1 VPRTPI
7 PASPLLDGLSDDEH
21 AKVVGAATARQVAGG
36 AVLFHEGEPA
46 VSLVL
51 TASGRFKLTQVSEGG
66 QEVVVRFSG
75 PGDPFGALAVLD
87 GKVYP
92 FTATAVVPSR
102 VLQWSRLALGTLFAH
117 VPGFQRNV
125 LSVVGGHGRE
135 MLDRVR
141 ELATEAVPRRLARAL
156 ERLLPQGES
165 QKEGVLLTDVTQQ
178 DLAHMSGTTLFTVS
192 RTLAEWQRAGVVE
205 TGRGR
210 VLVRNRNALAALA
223 RD

>member
-1 VPRTPI
+1 M
-7 PASPLLDGLSDDEH
+7 
-21 AKVVGAATARQVAGG
+21 
-36 AVLFHEGEPA
+36 LFHEGAPA
-46 VSLVL
+46 HALVL
-51 TASGRFKLTQVSEGG
+51 TLSGRFKLTQASGGG

-75 PGDPFGALAVLD
+75 PGDAFGALAVLD

-92 FTATAVVPSR
+92 FTARAVIPSR
-102 VLQWSRLALGTLFAH
+102 VLQWPRTTLGALFVQ
-117 VPGFQRNV
+117 VPVFQRNV

-156 ERLLPQGES
+156 ERLLPQGELMA
-165 QKEGVLLTDVTQQ
+165 EGILLTGVTQQ

-192 RTLAEWQRAGVVE
+192 RTLAEWQRAGVVA

-210 VLVRNRNALAALA
+210 VLVRNRDALAALSG
-223 RD
+223 D